1 MSVFL
6 QHGKDMDLLQQVQRR
21 ATKIIEWLEHL
32 SCEDTLRE
40 LELLS
45 LEKGKVQGVM
55 VPSSS

>member
-1 MSVFL
+1 
-6 QHGKDMDLLQQVQRR
+6 MDLLQQVQRR

-45 LEKGKVQGVM
+45 LEKGNVQGVM
-55 VPSSS
+55 VPSST